1 MKHFGLI
8 GKNITHSISN
18 QLHQEIARHNGLELT
33 YEHFDVEEDEI
44 EALIND
50 LKKGKYDGFNVTVPY
65 KEIIL
70 GYVDVL
76 SENAKEIGAVNTL
89 SYKNGQVYGNNT
101 DLIGF
106 SRILDNLNLDY
117 QGKVVYILGSGGSSR
132 MVYYAFKKYGATPV
146 VVSRKGGSSSY
157 FGQMIS
163 YEALSKMDH
172 IDILV
177 NCTPVGS
184 YPNYGTPYEPVNQVI
199 ELVIDLIYNPRKTIL
214 MAYGIKSIN
223 GIDLLIYQGIAS
235 ESIWQKKALKD
246 DFVTI
251 ESIKEVLK

>member
-1 MKHFGLI
+1 
-8 GKNITHSISN
+8 
-18 QLHQEIARHNGLELT
+18 
-33 YEHFDVEEDEI
+33 
-44 EALIND
+44 
-50 LKKGKYDGFNVTVPY
+50 
-65 KEIIL
+65 
-70 GYVDVL
+70 
-76 SENAKEIGAVNTL
+76 
-89 SYKNGQVYGNNT
+89 
-101 DLIGF
+101 
-106 SRILDNLNLDY
+106 
-117 QGKVVYILGSGGSSR
+117 
-132 MVYYAFKKYGATPV
+132 
-146 VVSRKGGSSSY
+146 
-157 FGQMIS
+157 MIS

-199 ELVIDLIYNPRKTIL
+199 ELVIDLIYNPRITIL
-214 MAYGIKSIN
+214 MEYGIKSIN